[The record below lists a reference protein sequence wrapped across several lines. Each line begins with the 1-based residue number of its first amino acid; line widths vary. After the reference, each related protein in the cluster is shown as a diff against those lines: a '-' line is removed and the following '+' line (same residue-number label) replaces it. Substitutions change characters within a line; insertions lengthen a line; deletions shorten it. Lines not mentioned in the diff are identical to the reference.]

1 MENVM
6 ISIDDERYPAQLK
19 EIADPPRQLYCA
31 GDISIMNELCVAV
44 VGSRKNS
51 QYGSWAAKAVSSKIA
66 AAGACVVSGMAR
78 GIDTCAHLAAL
89 GAGGKTIAV
98 LGTGLDVC
106 YPAANRQLK
115 EQIEKKGLIVTE
127 YPPGYPVHKGNFP
140 RRNRIISGLSAA
152 TVVAEAGNNSGSLI
166 TAQLAA
172 EQGRSVYVVP
182 ANINNPNALGGNL
195 LIRDGAMPLMILDD
209 IIDDLGLE
217 KEARDTAL
225 EGLGEDEKRIVSLLV
240 KNSELTASEISAAL
254 KLAPEKVNG
263 MLTVLEM
270 KGLVQAALGKIF
282 LAK

>member
-31 GDISIMNELCVAV
+31 GDISLMKELCVAV

-254 KLAPEKVNG
+254 KLAPERVNG